1 MTTWFLELVRNALIQ
16 DRVISHHQ
24 RVILTYDQLDR
35 DSDALAR
42 GLAKQGVKKGDRV
55 AVSLGNNLE
64 NATATYALFKLGA
77 ILVSHICAKARRDY
91 WS

>member
-1 MTTWFLELVRNALIQ
+1 MLIE

-24 RVILTYDQLDR
+24 RTILTYDQLDR
-35 DSDALAR
+35 DSDTLAR
-42 GLAKQGVKKGDRV
+42 GLANQGVKKGDRV
-55 AVSLGNNLE
+55 AVSLGNNRE

-77 ILVSHICAKARRDY
+77 ILVRRIRWEENLVY

>member
-1 MTTWFLELVRNALIQ
+1 M
-16 DRVISHHQ
+16 
-24 RVILTYDQLDR
+24 TYDQLDR

-64 NATATYALFKLGA
+64 NATATYAIFKLGA
-77 ILVSHICAKARRDY
+77 ILVRRICSIEMRSTYANEGIGATE
-91 WS
+91 SGI